1 MSGTAGI
8 IESMIQAE
16 LDKDQPYVLSHH
28 QADSPP
34 RIDVMRD
41 EMVFIHK
48 IELKASADFW
58 LEYHSCIESRLISE
72 TVAAETLFSFNTVT
86 RHKGSIYFSQS
97 SAFNYTV
104 SYVTLKIIK

>member
-1 MSGTAGI
+1 
-8 IESMIQAE
+8 MIQAE
-16 LDKDQPYVLSHH
+16 LGKDQPYVLSHH
-28 QADSPP
+28 QVDTPS

-48 IELKASADFW
+48 IQMTASADFW
-58 LEYHSCIESRLISE
+58 IEYHSCIESRLIQ
-72 TVAAETLFSFNTVT
+72 ETLDTETLLSYNTVT

-97 SAFNYTV
+97 SAFKFTV